1 MIKDIQETEDL
12 GETITEYLKVQGLYL
27 QFGFGVPVIII
38 SLLVGKV
45 IIVNS
50 VLLNVIKAT
59 VVAISIILG
68 LVFTFRNR
76 SIGISASLSFIVY
89 IFLIDVLLF
98 IN

>member
-12 GETITEYLKVQGLYL
+12 GETLSEYLKIQGLYL

-38 SLLVGKV
+38 SLLEKM
-45 IIVNS
+45 IIVND

-59 VVAISIILG
+59 VVAISIILT
-68 LVFTFRNR
+68 LVYAFRNR
-76 SIGISASLSFIVY
+76 SIGISASLAFIVY
-89 IFLIDVLLF
+89 IFSIDTLLF